1 VRWPLRFAFSWHRAV
16 RNPYVDAL
24 NILQVETL
32 KRVRATDD
40 TGDEEKK
47 KLLMDALLTT
57 ITGISNGM
65 GNTG

>member
-1 VRWPLRFAFSWHRAV
+1 VLFLNRAV

-32 KRVRATDD
+32 KRVRAADD
-40 TGDEEKK
+40 ISNEEEKK
-47 KLLMDALLTT
+47 VLMDALLTT
-57 ITGISNGM
+57 ISGIANGM

>member
-1 VRWPLRFAFSWHRAV
+1 LRRAV

-32 KRVRATDD
+32 KRVREIDD
-40 TGDEEKK
+40 IADEDERKV
-47 KLLMDALLTT
+47 LMDALLTT
-57 ITGISNGM
+57 ITGIANGM

>member
-1 VRWPLRFAFSWHRAV
+1 MGRAV

-32 KRVRATDD
+32 KRVRETDD
-40 TGDEEKK
+40 ITDETERKV
-47 KLLMDALLTT
+47 LMDALLTT
-57 ITGISNGM
+57 ITGIANGM

>member
-1 VRWPLRFAFSWHRAV
+1 M
-16 RNPYVDAL
+16 DAL

-32 KRVRATDD
+32 KRARATDVVS
-40 TGDEEKK
+40 DETQK
-47 KLLMDALLTT
+47 KLLTDALLTT

>member
-1 VRWPLRFAFSWHRAV
+1 MGRAV

-32 KRVRATDD
+32 KRVRETNDIA
-40 TGDEEKK
+40 DEPERKV
-47 KLLMDALLTT
+47 LMDALLTT
-57 ITGISNGM
+57 ITGIANGM